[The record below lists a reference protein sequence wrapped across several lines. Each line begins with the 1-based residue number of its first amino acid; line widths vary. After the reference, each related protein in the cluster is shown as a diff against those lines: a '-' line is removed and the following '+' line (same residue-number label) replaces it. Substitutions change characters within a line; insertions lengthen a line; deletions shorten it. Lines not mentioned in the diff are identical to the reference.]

1 MENQNQFQNDGQNKK
16 LMRSQNS
23 MIAGVCAGI
32 AEYFGWDPT
41 IVRVAYAL
49 LTVFTFFS
57 GIIVYLILWMIIP
70 KAI

>member
-1 MENQNQFQNDGQNKK
+1 MENQNQFQNDGQPKK
-16 LMRSQNS
+16 LMRSQSS

-32 AEYFGWDPT
+32 AEYFCWDPT

-70 KAI
+70 KAN